1 MAEIAAIRVLNVLR
15 KYQKTEEKNGIK
27 YTKDMVV
34 FSIEGSNID
43 VEFDPS
49 IDIPLGWSG
58 RALVDLYPR
67 FVTYPAKK
75 VGGKDFTVT
84 LFSAA
89 KLRSFEK
96 GYKHP
101 ELSDIIPTGNIK

>member
-1 MAEIAAIRVLNVLR
+1 MAELGAIRVLNVLR
-15 KYQKTEEKNGIK
+15 TYERTVVKNGVNF
-27 YTKDMVV
+27 TEHHVV
-34 FSIEGSNID
+34 FAVEGSNID

-49 IDIPLGWSG
+49 MDVPVGWSG

-67 FVTYPAKK
+67 IVSYPC
-75 VGGKDFTVT
+75 KDGSTFRVT
-84 LFSAA
+84 LFNAA

-101 ELSDIIPTGNIK
+101 ELSDILPSGNQHK